1 MFSSFKCEE
10 ALSEHEDILGS
21 KNEKTKNRNLFF
33 AHFGSRLKKYPN

>member
-21 KNEKTKNRNLFF
+21 KNKKNEK
-33 AHFGSRLKKYPN
+33 